1 MSQTSPSNSDG
12 SRDEL
17 KSSDVSRTLEQSQ
30 GPALHQDVPESTV
43 TNDNATLQFAR
54 INQRIDVF
62 FANMEKRLAE
72 RFK

>member
-1 MSQTSPSNSDG
+1 M
-12 SRDEL
+12 
-17 KSSDVSRTLEQSQ
+17 
-30 GPALHQDVPESTV
+30 HQDVPESTV

-72 RFK
+72 RFKDVNLQFDWVNRRLDEMAKSTADRFERIEWRL